1 MKRRVVLAAI
11 AVMGAGV
18 VFAEAGVQ
26 KNDPFWAATA
36 PRKECRVR
44 LKLLPRNNMPLVE
57 GEVDGAKGT
66 FLLDT
71 GATHTT
77 FDLSFVKKNL
87 PQAKLTPVALM
98 AESNVEGAPRYMRV
112 KSMKLGTA
120 EFCDFGAMAL
130 DISHL
135 HASIGSKVDGI
146 LGMSTVGRVPCIVS
160 FGAGE
165 VVFAPGK
172 ESLAGFGRPVQ
183 RSLSDPMS
191 VLLPVKFGER
201 TVEVLVDSGASFTF
215 LSRDTG
221 WPTTGEAANVPAV
234 DINGKAAL
242 APLVGKKG
250 VLPVGDG
257 IEVSPLVVA
266 APMNRIGSD
275 VLKGYDML
283 IAGRYVSF
291 RPAVSNRIM
300 KASSFGFDP
309 EDATEILQKALDSG
323 ARKIV
328 IDKQAS
334 PWITRPLFARS
345 NCEIVFAR
353 GVEVVAKKGA
363 FLGKGDSL
371 LTLDRAENVKVSGYG
386 ATLRMYRSDYA
397 APPYAKAE
405 WRMSINLR
413 SCRNVTIAGLALV
426 ESGGDGVY
434 VGVAG
439 RNGGPCRDIV
449 LRDLVCESQYRQG
462 ISVISAR
469 NLLIERCVL
478 RNTGGTPPAAGID
491 FEPNRPSEELD
502 GIVMRDCT
510 ISDNHGVGLA
520 FYFGQLDSTSK
531 PIDIK
536 IENCRSSGNSQ
547 GFGLS
552 NGRRET
558 FVRGRVTC
566 ANCTFENE
574 RGYAVRLR
582 RKPADSVFVD
592 FVNCRFIN
600 CQTNA
605 QVAAEAHD
613 MSLGDAAPG
622 AGPTDGVSFRDCTIR
637 QPVARDWLPRGQNAL
652 VSDIPSQITGN
663 LTVVSP
669 SGSTTVALD
678 AAWRDTYFVKPVLAG
693 APKRRAFD
701 PALAR
706 PFDSCPGELV
716 RLKPFRFRNGVTYR
730 FFMSAP
736 GEARFSGRF
745 TKVGRPSFTPKPIVI
760 KDAAGKTC
768 ATIDLNGTAETPF
781 SFTAKAAGFYTMTAD
796 VGSHA
801 FGLSATS
808 VPIAVTPSGLDRSIY
823 ATQGTLFFRAA
834 SDTPFIVAVS
844 GANAA
849 ERIRAQVADP
859 TGRVV
864 WDCDRIFEWAA
875 YRSDAH
881 PAEGLWRITFKRPS
895 DCTFEDFSV
904 LQQGAAPDFFL
915 TPEKCW

>member
-1 MKRRVVLAAI
+1 MAI
-11 AVMGAGV
+11 AMAASMACMAG
-18 VFAEAGVQ
+18 Q
-26 KNDPFWAATA
+26 DDPFWAATA
-36 PRKECRVR
+36 PRKECRVH
-44 LKLLPRNNMPLVE
+44 LKLLSRNNMPLVE
-57 GEVDGAKGT
+57 AEVDGAKGT

-77 FDLSFVKKNL
+77 FDLAFVKKNL
-87 PQAKLTPVALM
+87 PHAKLTPVAMM
-98 AESNVEGAPRYMRV
+98 AESNVAGAPRYMRV
-112 KSMKLGTA
+112 KSMKLGAA

-130 DISHL
+130 DLSHL
-135 HASIGSKVDGI
+135 HASVGAKVDGI
-146 LGMSTVGRVPCIVS
+146 LGMSTIGRVPCIVS

-165 VVFAPGK
+165 VVFVPGK

-191 VLLPVKFGER
+191 VLLPVKFGDR

-215 LSRDTG
+215 LSRETG

-234 DINGKAAL
+234 DINGKAKL

-250 VLPVGDG
+250 MLPVGDG
-257 IEVSPLVVA
+257 IEVSPLVVST
-266 APMNRIGSD
+266 PMNRIGSD
-275 VLKGYDML
+275 VLKKYDML

-291 RPAVSNRIM
+291 RSAASNLAV

-309 EDATEILQKALDSG
+309 EDSTEILQKALDSG

-328 IDKQAS
+328 VDKQAS
-334 PWITRPLFARS
+334 PWITRPLFVRS
-345 NCEIVFAR
+345 NSEIVFER

-363 FLGKGDSL
+363 FLGKCDSL

-386 ATLRMYRSDYA
+386 ATLRMHRADYA
-397 APPYAKAE
+397 APPYTKAE

-413 SCRNVTIAGLALV
+413 SCRNVTIEGLSLV

-439 RNGGPCRDIV
+439 KKGGPCRDIV
-449 LRDLVCESQYRQG
+449 LRDLVCDRQYRQG
-462 ISVISAR
+462 ISVISVR

-491 FEPNRPSEELD
+491 FEPNHPSEELD

-510 ISDNHGVGLA
+510 ISNNRGTGLA

-531 PIDIK
+531 PVSIK
-536 IENCRSSGNSQ
+536 IENCRSSGNAC

-558 FVRGRVTC
+558 FVRGRVAC
-566 ANCTFENE
+566 EGCTFENE

-582 RKPADSVFVD
+582 RKPDDSVFVD

-600 CQTNA
+600 CQTN
-605 QVAAEAHD
+605 VFD
-613 MSLGDAAPG
+613 
-622 AGPTDGVSFRDCTIR
+622 T
-637 QPVARDWLPRGQNAL
+637 
-652 VSDIPSQITGN
+652 
-663 LTVVSP
+663 
-669 SGSTTVALD
+669 
-678 AAWRDTYFVKPVLAG
+678 AWRDTYFEKPVLAD

-706 PFDSCPGELV
+706 PFDSRPGELV

-745 TKVGRPSFTPKPIVI
+745 TKVGRPSFVPKPIVV
-760 KDAAGKTC
+760 KDASGKTC
-768 ATIDLNGTAETPF
+768 ATINLNGTDETSF
-781 SFTAKAAGFYTMTAD
+781 SFTANAAGFYMMTAD
-796 VGSHA
+796 GGSHA

-808 VPIAVTPSGLDRSIY
+808 VPIAVTPSVLDRSIY
-823 ATQGTLFFRAA
+823 ASQGSLFFRAA
-834 SDTPFIVAVS
+834 ADTPFIVAVS

-849 ERIRAQVADP
+849 ERVRAQVADP
-859 TGRVV
+859 AGRVV
-864 WDCDRIFEWAA
+864 WDRDRIFEWTD

-904 LQQGAAPDFFL
+904 LQQGAAPEFFL

>member
-1 MKRRVVLAAI
+1 MAI
-11 AVMGAGV
+11 AMAASMTCVAD
-18 VFAEAGVQ
+18 Q
-26 KNDPFWAATA
+26 DDPFWAATA
-36 PRKECRVR
+36 PRKECRVH

-57 GEVDGAKGT
+57 AEVDGAKGT

-77 FDLSFVKKNL
+77 FDLAFVKENL
-87 PQAKLTPVALM
+87 PQAKLTPVAMM
-98 AESNVEGAPRYMRV
+98 AESNVAGAPRYMRV
-112 KSMKLGTA
+112 KSMKLGAA

-130 DISHL
+130 DLSHL
-135 HASIGSKVDGI
+135 HASVGAKVDGI
-146 LGMSTVGRVPCIVS
+146 LGMSTIGRVPCIVS

-165 VVFAPGK
+165 VVFVPGK

-191 VLLPVKFGER
+191 VLLPVKFGDR

-215 LSRDTG
+215 LSRETG
-221 WPTTGEAANVPAV
+221 WPTTGEAASVPAV
-234 DINGKAAL
+234 DINGKAKL

-250 VLPVGDG
+250 MLPVGDG
-257 IEVSPLVVA
+257 IEVSPLVVST
-266 APMNRIGSD
+266 PMNRIGSD
-275 VLKGYDML
+275 VLKKYDML

-291 RPAVSNRIM
+291 RSAASNLAV

-309 EDATEILQKALDSG
+309 EDSTEILQKALDSG

-328 IDKQAS
+328 VDKQAS
-334 PWITRPLFARS
+334 PWITRPLFVRS
-345 NCEIVFAR
+345 NSEIVFER

-363 FLGKGDSL
+363 FLGKCDSL

-386 ATLRMYRSDYA
+386 ATLRMHRADYA
-397 APPYAKAE
+397 APPYTKAE

-413 SCRNVTIAGLALV
+413 SSRNVTIEGLSLV

-439 RNGGPCRDIV
+439 KKGGPCRDIV
-449 LRDLVCESQYRQG
+449 LRDLVCDRQYRQG
-462 ISVISAR
+462 ISVISVR

-491 FEPNRPSEELD
+491 FEPNHPSEELD

-510 ISDNHGVGLA
+510 ISDNRGTGLA

-531 PIDIK
+531 PVSIK
-536 IENCRSSGNSQ
+536 IENCRSSGNAC

-558 FVRGRVTC
+558 FVRGRVAC
-566 ANCTFENE
+566 EGCTFENE
-574 RGYAVRLR
+574 RGYAVHLR

-592 FVNCRFIN
+592 FVNCCFVN
-600 CQTNA
+600 CQTN
-605 QVAAEAHD
+605 V
-613 MSLGDAAPG
+613 
-622 AGPTDGVSFRDCTIR
+622 F
-637 QPVARDWLPRGQNAL
+637 
-652 VSDIPSQITGN
+652 
-663 LTVVSP
+663 
-669 SGSTTVALD
+669 D
-678 AAWRDTYFVKPVLAG
+678 AAWCDTYFAKPVLAD

-706 PFDSCPGELV
+706 PFDSRPGELV

-745 TKVGRPSFTPKPIVI
+745 TKVGRPSFVPKPIVI

-768 ATIDLNGTAETPF
+768 ATINLNGTDETSF
-781 SFTAKAAGFYTMTAD
+781 SFTANAAGFYTMTAD
-796 VGSHA
+796 GGSHA

-808 VPIAVTPSGLDRSIY
+808 VPIAVTPSVLDRSIY
-823 ATQGTLFFRAA
+823 VSQGSLFFRAA
-834 SDTPFIVAVS
+834 ADTPFIVAVS

-849 ERIRAQVADP
+849 ERVRAQVADP
-859 TGRVV
+859 AGRVV
-864 WDCDRIFEWAA
+864 WDRDRIFEWTD

-904 LQQGAAPDFFL
+904 LQQGAAPEFFL

>member
-1 MKRRVVLAAI
+1 MHNPILAEGMAI
-11 AVMGAGV
+11 AMAASMACMAG
-18 VFAEAGVQ
+18 Q
-26 KNDPFWAATA
+26 DDPFWAATA
-36 PRKECRVR
+36 PRKECRVH
-44 LKLLPRNNMPLVE
+44 LKLLSRNNMPLVE
-57 GEVDGAKGT
+57 AEVDGAKGT

-77 FDLSFVKKNL
+77 FDLAFVKENL
-87 PQAKLTPVALM
+87 PQAKLTPVAMM
-98 AESNVEGAPRYMRV
+98 AESNVAGAPRYMRV
-112 KSMKLGTA
+112 KSMKLGAA

-130 DISHL
+130 DLSHL
-135 HASIGSKVDGI
+135 HASVGAKVDGI
-146 LGMSTVGRVPCIVS
+146 LGMSTIGRVPCIVS

-165 VVFAPGK
+165 VVFVPGK

-191 VLLPVKFGER
+191 VLLPVKFGDR

-215 LSRDTG
+215 LSRETG
-221 WPTTGEAANVPAV
+221 WPTTGEAASVPAV
-234 DINGKAAL
+234 DINGKAKL

-257 IEVSPLVVA
+257 IEVSPLVVS

-275 VLKGYDML
+275 VLKKYDML

-291 RPAVSNRIM
+291 RSAASNLAV

-309 EDATEILQKALDSG
+309 EDSTEILQKALDSG

-328 IDKQAS
+328 VDKQAS
-334 PWITRPLFARS
+334 PWITRPLFVRS
-345 NCEIVFAR
+345 NSEIVFER

-363 FLGKGDSL
+363 FLGKCDSL

-386 ATLRMYRSDYA
+386 ATLRMHRADYA
-397 APPYAKAE
+397 APPYTKAE

-413 SCRNVTIAGLALV
+413 SCRNVTIEGLSLV

-439 RNGGPCRDIV
+439 KKGGPCRDIV
-449 LRDLVCESQYRQG
+449 LRDLVCDRQYRQG
-462 ISVISAR
+462 ISVISVR

-491 FEPNRPSEELD
+491 FEPNHPSEELD

-510 ISDNHGVGLA
+510 ISDNRGTGLA

-531 PIDIK
+531 PVSIK
-536 IENCRSSGNSQ
+536 IENCRSSGNAC

-558 FVRGRVTC
+558 FVRGRVAC
-566 ANCTFENE
+566 EGCTFENE

-592 FVNCRFIN
+592 FLNCCFVN

-605 QVAAEAHD
+605 QDAAKVHD
-613 MSLGDAAPG
+613 MFVGDAALG

-637 QPVARDWLPRGQNAL
+637 QPVARDWLPRGRTAL
-652 VSDIPSQITGN
+652 LSDGPSQITGN

-669 SGSTTVALD
+669 SGSTAFALD
-678 AAWRDTYFVKPVLAG
+678 AAWRDTYFEKPVLAD

-706 PFDSCPGELV
+706 PFDSRPGELV

-745 TKVGRPSFTPKPIVI
+745 TKVGRPSFVPKPIVI

-768 ATIDLNGTAETPF
+768 ATINLNGTDETPF
-781 SFTAKAAGFYTMTAD
+781 SFTANAAGFYTMTAD
-796 VGSHA
+796 GGSHA

-823 ATQGTLFFRAA
+823 ASQGSLFFRAA
-834 SDTPFIVAVS
+834 ADTPFIVAVS

-849 ERIRAQVADP
+849 ERVRAQVADP
-859 TGRVV
+859 AGRVV
-864 WDCDRIFEWAA
+864 WDCDRIFEWTA

-904 LQQGAAPDFFL
+904 LQQGAAPEFFL